1 MKKRRRTR
9 RKSHKGLSAG
19 PSHRRRRSLSAGKVM
34 SKENLKNSAIN
45 AGLGALGGAGA
56 SVGMKL
62 LSGITKGNT
71 IANILA
77 GAGVGL
83 IASAF
88 GAPKMGIGF
97 TGGATALALS
107 GGLSDNAEFADED
120 ALEEGEIY
128 QTESGDFVRMLN
140 DGEME
145 YLSDEEIE
153 ALSEGEV
160 IYPQYSTMNSFQ
172 Q

>member
-1 MKKRRRTR
+1 
-9 RKSHKGLSAG
+9 
-19 PSHRRRRSLSAGKVM
+19 M

-62 LSGITKGNT
+62 LSGITKGSM
-71 IANILA
+71 IGNILA
-77 GAGVGL
+77 GAGIGL

-88 GAPKMGIGF
+88 GAPKIGIGF
-97 TGGATALALS
+97 SGGATALALS
-107 GGLSDNAEFADED
+107 GGLGDNANFADDD

-128 QTESGDFVRMLN
+128 QTETGDYVRMLN
-140 DGEME
+140 DGEVE
-145 YLSDEEIE
+145 YLSEDEVN
-153 ALSEGEV
+153 ALSDGDV
-160 IYPQYSTMNSFQ
+160 IYPDYSSMNTFQ